1 MSATCRTIR
10 FSNVEQSQFHHDT
23 PWEAPSTYPRGS
35 TSVASLDTV
44 DSDMGP
50 LMTHSADHPSA
61 TDQSTGE
68 GSDLDFRPPTMEE
81 GAAIWRI
88 ARDSGT
94 LDLNTSYAYLILARD
109 FGATSRLAIADGEP
123 VGFVLGY
130 QRPTAPER
138 LFIWQIA
145 VDASQRG
152 RRIAGRLLD
161 ALVADLPQVS
171 TLETTITEDNS
182 ASQRLFASFAER
194 HGAEHA
200 VGPLLTEA
208 HFPDPGHGA
217 ELLHEITGLRSITDP
232 RSGT

>member
-1 MSATCRTIR
+1 MIHGCPTIR
-10 FSNVEQSQFHHDT
+10 ISDAALSQLRHDT
-23 PWEAPSTYPRGS
+23 PGNPPSDHPRGS
-35 TSVASLDTV
+35 TFVAALDTV

-61 TDQSTGE
+61 TDQTTGE
-68 GSDLDFRPPTMEE
+68 GSDLEFRPPTMEE
-81 GAAIWRI
+81 GAAMWRI

-109 FGATSRLAIADGEP
+109 FAATSRVALADGEP

-145 VDASQRG
+145 VDESQRG
-152 RRIAGRLLD
+152 RRIAARLLD
-161 ALVADLPQVS
+161 ALLADLPEVT
-171 TLETTITEDNS
+171 TLETTITADNA

-194 HGAEHA
+194 HGANHS

-217 ELLHEITGLRSITDP
+217 ELLHEISEL